1 MEPAVGLYLTP
12 MWNRDDLRQRLQPP
26 LIGMIHLPPLP
37 GAPDFG
43 GDLDQVI
50 ATAVA
55 DLAAL
60 VRGGIRAAMVENFH
74 DSPFWPDRVPP
85 VTIAAM
91 AVVLGELR
99 RRQPEALLGVNV
111 LRNDAEAALALAA
124 TTGAAFIR
132 VNVHTGAM
140 LTDQGPLQG
149 QAHLTLRRRRELGCE
164 EVGILADVR
173 VKHATPLAMR
183 DLVEEAADLR
193 GRGKADAVILSGPAT
208 GAAADP
214 DELRRLRA
222 ALPDCPL
229 LLGSGVTGENLSVY
243 LDLADGCIV
252 GSSLQIGGRID
263 ADRTAALVAAAARLR
278 GRDTRKERP

>member
-1 MEPAVGLYLTP
+1 

>member
-1 MEPAVGLYLTP
+1 

-50 ATAVA
+50 AAASA

-85 VTIAAM
+85 VTVAAM

-149 QAHLTLRRRRELGCE
+149 QAHLTVRRRRELGCE
-164 EVGILADVR
+164 AVGILADVR
-173 VKHATPLAMR
+173 VKHAAPLAVR

-193 GRGKADAVILSGPAT
+193 DRGKADAVILSGPAT

-229 LLGSGVTGENLSVY
+229 LLGSGVTGENLPGY

-278 GRDTRKERP
+278 GRSS